1 MFLTGTFPE
10 AMGVFQTSRVTL
22 RKKTM
27 IELNNPNVNVMFET
41 SPLFIISTYIY
52 IYNTNIN
59 MCMYMMDVYI
69 CI

>member
-1 MFLTGTFPE
+1 
-10 AMGVFQTSRVTL
+10 
-22 RKKTM
+22 M

-69 CI
+69 SI